1 MFCGSQVQ
9 AQLNW
14 VLSSG
19 PQKVVIKVS
28 AGAVVSSGSW
38 TGEESTSK
46 LAQAVGRI
54 HFLTIGPRAQDSN
67 WLSTGSHPQLLKAS
81 PSFLLHGPP
90 PPPVWLT
97 TSLNPV
103 RKRESQEL
111 VYQQDSLLYYNIITG
126 VTSITF
132 AIFYQLE
139 ASHSFHSHSR
149 GVDYTRM

>member
-90 PPPVWLT
+90 PPASMADHFFKSSEKERVSRA
-97 TSLNPV
+97 SLPA
-103 RKRESQEL
+103 RQ
-111 VYQQDSLLYYNIITG
+111 
-126 VTSITF
+126 
-132 AIFYQLE
+132 
-139 ASHSFHSHSR
+139 SFIL
-149 GVDYTRM
+149 